1 MKLNV
6 VFLGKCDYERALN
19 IQYKILDKRQK
30 GEIGDTLILVEHP
43 NVITIGRHGD
53 RSNVVASEEYLKNR
67 DIDVINTNR
76 GGDVTYHGEGQ
87 VVGYPIIDIM
97 QRKMG
102 VKEFV
107 ANLEEIFIQ
116 LLKDKYNI
124 EAGRY
129 PEFTGVWIDNRK
141 ITAIGLA
148 VKRGVTMHGF
158 AFNVNTNLEHFKL
171 IVPCGISDKGVTSV
185 EQLTGEKIDFTSINK
200 LVLEYFCKVFKYDSC
215 EELSIDNI

>member
-6 VFLGKCDYERALN
+6 VFLGKCDYERALE

-30 GEIGDTLILVEHP
+30 RELGDTLILVEHP
-43 NVITIGRHGD
+43 HVITIGRNGNG
-53 RSNVVASEEYLKNR
+53 SNVVASEEYLR
-67 DIDVINTNR
+67 DKGIEVVQTNR

-87 VVGYPIIDIM
+87 VVGYPIINIM
-97 QRKMG
+97 ERKMG

-124 EAGRY
+124 EAERY
-129 PEFTGVWIDNRK
+129 PEFTGVWVDNSK

-158 AFNVNTNLEHFKL
+158 AFNVNTILDHFKL
-171 IVPCGISDKGVTSV
+171 IVPCGISNKGVTSV
-185 EQLTGEKIDFTSINK
+185 GQLTGEKADFDSMNK
-200 LVLEYFCKVFKYDSC
+200 LVLEYFCKVFNYDYF
-215 EELSIDNI
+215 EELNIDNI

>member
-6 VFLGKCDYERALN
+6 VFLGKCDYEKALE

-30 GEIGDTLILVEHP
+30 GEIEDTLILVEHP
-43 NVITIGRHGD
+43 HVITIGRNGD
-53 RSNVVASEEYLKNR
+53 EANVVASEEYLKNR
-67 DIDVINTNR
+67 GIDVIKTNR
-76 GGDVTYHGEGQ
+76 GGDVTYHGDGQ
-87 VVGYPIIDIM
+87 VVGYPIINIM

-107 ANLEEIFIQ
+107 AKLEEIFIE

-124 EAGRY
+124 NAGRY
-129 PEFTGVWIDNRK
+129 PEFTGVWIDNSK

-148 VKRGVTMHGF
+148 VKKGVTMHGF
-158 AFNVNTNLEHFKL
+158 AFNVNTILEHFKL

-185 EQLTGEKIDFTSINK
+185 QQLTGYQVDFESINK
-200 LVLEYFCKVFKYDSC
+200 QVLEYFCKVFEYDSC
-215 EELSIDNI
+215 EELSIENI